1 MTHCKFWVFFAG
13 FIDTQRTM
21 TNKGG
26 AKQHGGHKIN
36 ERRRKS
42 GLKDRA
48 NKAKA
53 RERRAML
60 KAEHGLAC

>member
-1 MTHCKFWVFFAG
+1 
-13 FIDTQRTM
+13 M

-26 AKQHGGHKIN
+26 AKQHGGHDIN

-42 GLKDRA
+42 TLSKRA

-53 RERRAML
+53 RAKRVEL
-60 KAEHGLAC
+60 KAKGLNC

>member
-1 MTHCKFWVFFAG
+1 
-13 FIDTQRTM
+13 M

-26 AKQHGGHKIN
+26 AKQHGGHEIN

-42 GLKDRA
+42 TMNSRN

-53 RERRAML
+53 RTRREEL
-60 KAEHGLAC
+60 REKGLNC

>member
-1 MTHCKFWVFFAG
+1 MTRSTENLHCARKLLNS
-13 FIDTQRTM
+13 IQM

-26 AKQHGGHKIN
+26 AKQHGGHEIN

-42 GLKDRA
+42 ALHSRN

-53 RERRAML
+53 RTRREELRAQ
-60 KAEHGLAC
+60 GLNC

>member
-1 MTHCKFWVFFAG
+1 
-13 FIDTQRTM
+13 M

-26 AKQHGGHKIN
+26 GSKQHGGHDIN

-42 GLKDRA
+42 KDSARR

-53 RERRAML
+53 KITREENRA
-60 KAEHGLAC
+60 KGLNC

>member
-1 MTHCKFWVFFAG
+1 
-13 FIDTQRTM
+13 M

-26 AKQHGGHKIN
+26 DSKQHGGHEIN

-42 GLKDRA
+42 TLGKRS

-53 RERRAML
+53 RATREANRA
-60 KAEHGLAC
+60 KGLNC

>member
-1 MTHCKFWVFFAG
+1 
-13 FIDTQRTM
+13 M

-26 AKQHGGHKIN
+26 AKQHGGHMIN

-42 GLKDRA
+42 VTHKRN

-53 RERRAML
+53 AEKRAKL
-60 KAEHGLAC
+60 RALGLNC

>member
-1 MTHCKFWVFFAG
+1 
-13 FIDTQRTM
+13 M

-26 AKQHGGHKIN
+26 AKQHGGHEIN

-42 GLKDRA
+42 ALHSRN

-53 RERRAML
+53 RTRREDL
-60 KAEHGLAC
+60 REQGLNC

>member
-1 MTHCKFWVFFAG
+1 
-13 FIDTQRTM
+13 M

-42 GLKDRA
+42 TLGKRA

-53 RERRAML
+53 AIRRDELRA
-60 KAEHGLAC
+60 KGLNC

>member
-1 MTHCKFWVFFAG
+1 
-13 FIDTQRTM
+13 M

-26 AKQHGGHKIN
+26 GSKQHGGHEIN

-42 GLKDRA
+42 VPHVRN

-53 RERRAML
+53 RARRESLRAQ
-60 KAEHGLAC
+60 GLNC

>member
-1 MTHCKFWVFFAG
+1 
-13 FIDTQRTM
+13 M

-26 AKQHGGHKIN
+26 AKQHGGHEIN

-42 GLKDRA
+42 VTYKRN

-53 RERRAML
+53 ALRRESLRAQ
-60 KAEHGLAC
+60 GLNC

>member
-1 MTHCKFWVFFAG
+1 
-13 FIDTQRTM
+13 M

-26 AKQHGGHKIN
+26 AKQHGGHMIN

-42 GLKDRA
+42 VTHKRN

-53 RERRAML
+53 LIKRLKLRAL
-60 KAEHGLAC
+60 GLNC